1 MQTNQIAKKQ
11 LDRLDGYFSHRY
23 RNGSYKARKF
33 GIGKPIVMTARRCG
47 DRLRLYG
54 DNASDTQLKIAKG
67 IFAGWK
73 QKERELRRL
82 ARLAAK
88 DPGTKLSASTLAVLG
103 NAN

>member
-1 MQTNQIAKKQ
+1 MRTNQIAKKE

-23 RNGSYKARKF
+23 RNNSYKARKF
-33 GIGKPIVMTARRCG
+33 GIGNPILMTARRCG

-54 DNASDTQLKIAKG
+54 NTASNEQLKIAKN

-88 DPGTKLSASTLAVLG
+88 DPGK
-103 NAN
+103 